1 MKPLL
6 VIYWAR
12 FALGAVS
19 GLVCTLLPL
28 VGALLA
34 NGTIVG
40 AFQNPSGLLTTS
52 YLINGITVA
61 LAVYLVS
68 FYLLKARLGAKVEKP
83 SKIMTMGI
91 GMYFFTWIVCWI
103 LFLSIAIGAPPI
115 KA

>member
-1 MKPLL
+1 MKTLM

-19 GLVCTLLPL
+19 ALVCTLLPL
-28 VGALLA
+28 FGALLA
-34 NGTIVG
+34 NGTLGG
-40 AFQNPSGLLTTS
+40 AFKDTSSLLTTN

-68 FYLLKARLGAKVEKP
+68 FYLFKAKLGAKVEKP
-83 SKIMTMGI
+83 TKIMTMGI
-91 GMYFFTWIVCWI
+91 GIYFFTWIVCWI

>member
-1 MKPLL
+1 VKTLM

-12 FALGAVS
+12 FGLGAVS
-19 GLVCTLLPL
+19 ALVCTLLPL
-28 VGALLA
+28 LGALLA
-34 NGTIVG
+34 GGTIGG
-40 AFQNPSGLLTTS
+40 AFQDPSSLLNTS

-68 FYLLKARLGAKVEKP
+68 FYLLKSRLGAKVEKP

-91 GMYFFTWIVCWI
+91 GIYFFTWIVCWI

>member
-6 VIYWAR
+6 VIYWTR

-19 GLVCTLLPL
+19 ALVCTLLPL
-28 VGALLA
+28 VGALLTG
-34 NGTIVG
+34 GTIVG
-40 AFQNPSGLLTTS
+40 AFQNPAGLLTTN
-52 YLINGITVA
+52 YLINGITVT

-68 FYLLKARLGAKVEKP
+68 FYLIKSRFGAKVEKP

-91 GMYFFTWIVCWI
+91 GIYFFTWIVCWI

-115 KA
+115 TA